1 MAEPRER
8 PAPGW
13 PPTLV
18 AAVAWAALATSAAG
32 QEQPAADEAPATTE
46 SYALH
51 GQTTFTDQFHF
62 AFHSPYQ
69 GPNSLSPDA
78 EGRETWDVTI
88 YDGYRPW
95 TGGEFWVAP
104 ELDQGFGLNNTF
116 GIAGFPSGEAYKIGE
131 AAPYVRLQRI
141 FFRQTIDLG
150 GDRQKIDSG
159 LLQLAG
165 SQTEN
170 RLVFTVGKFS
180 VTDIFDANDYAHD
193 PRNDFLNW
201 SIIDTGT
208 FDYAADAWGYSAG
221 GAAEWYQGNWT
232 LRGAVMDLSIVPN
245 SPTLTSN
252 FSQFQLIGE
261 GERRWT
267 LAGRA
272 GVARITGYWG
282 RARMGTFDAA
292 IALAQSD
299 GGVPS
304 TALVRRYRSRGGF
317 GLDAQ
322 QALTRDLGVFARA
335 GVTNGD
341 IEPYEFT
348 DIDRTAAV
356 GLSLRGRPWGRPD
369 DAVGLAGVINGITA
383 AHELYFADGGLGTL
397 IGDGQLPHPG
407 TERIL
412 ETFYSVPVGRYAHV
426 TLDYQFVDNPAYNRD
441 RGPVSILAARIHA
454 QF

>member
-1 MAEPRER
+1 MTEPRR
-8 PAPGW
+8 CAVRRQALS
-13 PPTLV
+13 LV
-18 AAVAWAALATSAAG
+18 AGLAWACLAASAEA
-32 QEQPAADEAPATTE
+32 QEQPAPDQSPPPTE
-46 SYALH
+46 PYALH
-51 GQTTFTDQFHF
+51 WQSTFVDQFHP
-62 AFHSPYQ
+62 AFPSPYQ
-69 GPNSLSPDA
+69 GANSLSPFAD
-78 EGRETWDVTI
+78 GRETWDLTI
-88 YDGYRPW
+88 YNGLRPW
-95 TGGEFWVAP
+95 AGAEFWIAP
-104 ELDQGFGLNNTF
+104 ELDQGFGLNGTF
-116 GIAGFPSGEAYKIGE
+116 GVAGFPSGEAYKIGKST
-131 AAPYVRLQRI
+131 PYVRLQRI
-141 FFRQTIDLG
+141 FLRQTIDLG
-150 GDRQKIDSG
+150 GGEQNVDSG
-159 LLQLAG
+159 LFQLAG
-165 SQTEN
+165 KVSQN

-180 VTDIFDANDYAHD
+180 VPDIFDANDYAHD

-208 FDYAADAWGYSAG
+208 FDYAADAWGYSVG

-232 LRGAVMDLSIVPN
+232 LRGAVMDLSDVPN

-261 GERRWT
+261 GERRWSAGG
-267 LAGRA
+267 LAGA
-272 GVARITGYWG
+272 VRITGYWG
-282 RARMGTFDAA
+282 RARMGKFDAA
-292 IALAQSD
+292 IALAQID

-304 TALVRRYRSRGGF
+304 TAFVRQYRSRGGF
-317 GLDAQ
+317 GLNAQ
-322 QALTRDLGVFARA
+322 QALTRDLGLFVRA

-356 GLSLRGRPWGRPD
+356 GLSMRGRSWGRPD
-369 DAVGLAGVINGITA
+369 DAIGLAGVINGITA
-383 AHELYFADGGLGTL
+383 IHELYFADGGLGTL

-412 ETFYSVPVGRYAHV
+412 ETFYSVPVGKHAHM

>member
-1 MAEPRER
+1 MADIRLR
-8 PAPGW
+8 PALTVGF
-13 PPTLV
+13 
-18 AAVAWAALATSAAG
+18 AWAFLTSAAAG
-32 QEQPAADEAPATTE
+32 QEAAAPDQTTGAAE

-51 GQTTFTDQFHF
+51 GQATFVDQFHF
-62 AFHSPYQ
+62 AFRSPYQ
-69 GPNSLSPDA
+69 GANSLSPNA
-78 EGRETWDVTI
+78 EGRETSDLTI

-95 TGGEFWVAP
+95 SGGEFWVAP
-104 ELDQGFGLNNTF
+104 ELDQGFGLNDTL
-116 GIAGFPSGEAYKIGE
+116 GIAGFPSGEAYKIGKAE
-131 AAPYVRLQRI
+131 PYVRLQRI

-150 GDRQKIDSG
+150 GGEQNIDSS

-165 SQTEN
+165 KETKN

-180 VTDIFDANDYAHD
+180 VPDIFDANDYAHD

-221 GAAEWYQGNWT
+221 AAAEWYEGDWT
-232 LRGAVMDLSIVPN
+232 LRGAVMDLSIIPN
-245 SPTLTSN
+245 SPTLDPH
-252 FSQFQLIGE
+252 FAQFQLIGE
-261 GERRWT
+261 GERRWSVR
-267 LAGRA
+267 GMV
-272 GVARITGYWG
+272 GVARITGFWSRG
-282 RARMGTFDAA
+282 RMGTFDAA
-292 IALAQSD
+292 IALAQSE

-304 TALVRRYRSRGGF
+304 TALVRQYRSRGGF
-317 GLDAQ
+317 SLDAQ
-322 QALTRDLGVFARA
+322 QQLTRDLGLFARA

-341 IEPYEFT
+341 IEPYEFS

-356 GLSLRGRPWGRPD
+356 GLSLKGRRWGRPD

-383 AHELYFADGGLGTL
+383 EHELYLADGGLGIL
-397 IGDGQLPHPG
+397 VGDGRLPHPG
-407 TERIL
+407 AERIL
-412 ETFYSVPVGRYAHV
+412 ESFYSVPVGKYAHV

>member
-1 MAEPRER
+1 LRTSMADIRLR
-8 PAPGW
+8 PALSVG
-13 PPTLV
+13 L
-18 AAVAWAALATSAAG
+18 AWACLTSAAAG
-32 QEQPAADEAPATTE
+32 QEAAAPDQTTAASE

-51 GQTTFTDQFHF
+51 GQATFVDQFHF
-62 AFHSPYQ
+62 AFRSPYQ
-69 GPNSLSPDA
+69 GANSLSPNA
-78 EGRETWDVTI
+78 EGRETSDLTI
-88 YDGYRPW
+88 YDGSRPW
-95 TGGEFWVAP
+95 AGGEFWVAP
-104 ELDQGFGLNNTF
+104 ELDQGFGLNDTL
-116 GIAGFPSGEAYKIGE
+116 GIAGFPSGEAYKIGKAE
-131 AAPYVRLQRI
+131 PYVRLQRI

-150 GDRQKIDSG
+150 GGEQNVDSG

-165 SQTEN
+165 KETKN

-180 VTDIFDANDYAHD
+180 VPDIFDANDYAHD

-221 GAAEWYQGNWT
+221 AAAEWYEGDWT

-245 SPTLTSN
+245 SPTLDPH
-252 FSQFQLIGE
+252 FAQFQLIGE
-261 GERRWT
+261 GERRWSVR
-267 LAGRA
+267 GMA
-272 GVARITGYWG
+272 GVARITGFWSRG
-282 RARMGTFDAA
+282 RMGTFDAA
-292 IALAQSD
+292 IALAQSE

-304 TALVRRYRSRGGF
+304 TALVRQYRSRGGF
-317 GLDAQ
+317 SLDAQ
-322 QALTRDLGVFARA
+322 QQLTRDLGVFARA

-341 IEPYEFT
+341 IEPYEFS

-356 GLSLRGRPWGRPD
+356 GLSLKGGRWGRPD

-383 AHELYFADGGLGTL
+383 EHELYLADGGLGIL
-397 IGDGQLPHPG
+397 VGDGRLPHPG
-407 TERIL
+407 AERIL
-412 ETFYSVPVGRYAHV
+412 ESFYSVPVGKYVHV